1 MIDPA
6 HLLTR
11 REALLACV
19 AAAASIAAAP
29 RSLAGAQSG
38 YALVDAMPALSALL
52 DSAAGADS
60 AALVKRFRTEIIARY
75 PEAYVFFGTVDD
87 ETITSFLADVATR
100 ADAQRRLSAQ
110 FPAAFEAIWTRF
122 VAAMPPTHGDRT
134 TVYLAPAS
142 HDMMG
147 GSVRVSGARDVV
159 LLGSEEMADRI
170 EDRRALTTYLH
181 HELTH
186 LCHNQN
192 NREMRQVTETFLQGR
207 PGPRAKLYQLM
218 WLEGL
223 AVHCS
228 KVLNPNA
235 STSDILLSEDLPAR
249 VEARWARLIEGMQE
263 NFDTEDRPLIINY
276 VFSGDTAQD
285 IPRSAA
291 YYIGM
296 RVADE
301 VAKRH
306 DTRDLIGLQGEALR
320 SEMLRALQGLKR
332 A

>member
-1 MIDPA
+1 MIDAA

-11 REALLACV
+11 REALLACG

-38 YALVDAMPALSALL
+38 YDLVDAMPALSALL

-60 AALVKRFRTEIIARY
+60 AALVTRFRTEIIARY
-75 PEAYVFFGTVDD
+75 PEAYGFFGTVGDN
-87 ETITSFLADVATR
+87 TIATFLADVATR

-122 VAAMPPTHGDRT
+122 VAAMPHTRSDRT
-134 TVYLAPAS
+134 TIYLAPAS

-186 LCHNQN
+186 VCHNQN
-192 NREMRQVTETFLQGR
+192 NREMRQVTETFFQDR

-228 KVLNPNA
+228 KVLNPDA

-249 VEARWARLIEGMQE
+249 VEARWARLIEGVQG
-263 NFDTEDRPLIINY
+263 NFDTVDRRVIINY
-276 VFSGDTAQD
+276 VFAGDTAQD
-285 IPRSAA
+285 IPASAA

-301 VAKRH
+301 VAKRR
-306 DTRDLIGLQGEALR
+306 DTRGLIRLQGEALR
-320 SEMLRALQGLKR
+320 SEMLQALQRLES

>member
-1 MIDPA
+1 MIDAA

-11 REALLACV
+11 REALLACGAV
-19 AAAASIAAAP
+19 AASIAAAP
-29 RSLAGAQSG
+29 HSLAGAQSG
-38 YALVDAMPALSALL
+38 YALVDAVPALSALL
-52 DSAAGADS
+52 DSAAGADGG
-60 AALVKRFRTEIIARY
+60 ALVARFRTEIIARY
-75 PEAYVFFGTVDD
+75 PEAYVFFGTIGDKA
-87 ETITSFLADVATR
+87 IASFLADVATR

-110 FPAAFEAIWTRF
+110 FPAAFEAIWTSF
-122 VAAMPPTHGDRT
+122 VAAMPPTRGDRT

-170 EDRRALTTYLH
+170 ENRRALTTYLH

-192 NREMRQVTETFLQGR
+192 NREMRQVTETFFQGR
-207 PGPRAKLYQLM
+207 PGPHAKLYQVM

-228 KVLNPNA
+228 KVLNPDA
-235 STSDILLSEDLPAR
+235 TTSDILLSEDLPAR
-249 VEARWARLIEGMQE
+249 VEARWARLIEGVQG
-263 NFDTEDRPLIINY
+263 NFDTVDRRVIINY
-276 VFSGDTAQD
+276 VFAGDTAQD
-285 IPRSAA
+285 IPASTA
-291 YYIGM
+291 YYIGA

-301 VAKRH
+301 VAKRR
-306 DTRDLIGLQGEALR
+306 DTRGLIRLQGEALR
-320 SEMLRALQGLKR
+320 SEMLQALQRLAR

>member
-1 MIDPA
+1 MKDAA

-11 REALLACV
+11 REALLSFG

-29 RSLAGAQSG
+29 RILAGTQSG

-60 AALVKRFRTEIIARY
+60 VTLVKRFRTEIIARY
-75 PEAYVFFGTVDD
+75 PQAYVFFGTVSDN
-87 ETITSFLADVATR
+87 TIATFLADVATR

-122 VAAMPPTHGDRT
+122 VAAMPHTRGDRT
-134 TVYLAPAS
+134 TIYLAPAS

-192 NREMRQVTETFLQGR
+192 NREMRQATETFLQGR
-207 PGPRAKLYQLM
+207 PGPHAKLYQIM

-228 KVLNPNA
+228 KVLNPDA
-235 STSDILLSEDLPAR
+235 STSDTLLSEDLPAR
-249 VEARWARLIEGMQE
+249 VEARWARLIEGVQG
-263 NFDTEDRPLIINY
+263 NFDTVDRRVILNY
-276 VFSGDTAQD
+276 VFAGDTAQD
-285 IPRSAA
+285 IPASAA

-306 DTRDLIGLQGEALR
+306 DTRGLIRLQGEALR
-320 SEMLRALQGLKR
+320 SEMLEALQGLAR
-332 A
+332 T

>member
-1 MIDPA
+1 MKDAA

-11 REALLACV
+11 REALLACG

-38 YALVDAMPALSALL
+38 YDLVDAMPALSALL
-52 DSAAGADS
+52 HSAAGADS
-60 AALVKRFRTEIIARY
+60 AALVTRFRTEIIARY
-75 PEAYVFFGTVDD
+75 PEAYGFFGTAGDN
-87 ETITSFLADVATR
+87 TIATFLADVATR

-122 VAAMPPTHGDRT
+122 IAAMPHTRSDRT
-134 TVYLAPAS
+134 TIYLAPAS

-186 LCHNQN
+186 VCHNQN
-192 NREMRQVTETFLQGR
+192 NREMRQVTETFFQDR
-207 PGPRAKLYQLM
+207 AGPRAKLYQLM

-228 KVLNPNA
+228 KVLNPDA

-249 VEARWARLIEGMQE
+249 VEARWARLIEGVQG
-263 NFDTEDRPLIINY
+263 NFDTVDRRVIINY
-276 VFSGDTAQD
+276 VFAGDTAQD
-285 IPRSAA
+285 IPASAA

-306 DTRDLIGLQGEALR
+306 DTRGLIRLQGEALR
-320 SEMLRALQGLKR
+320 SEMLQALQRLES

>member
-1 MIDPA
+1 MN
-6 HLLTR
+6 LLTR
-11 REALLACV
+11 REALLACG

-29 RSLAGAQSG
+29 SLARAQTG
-38 YALVDAMPALSALL
+38 YALIDAIPALSALL
-52 DSAAGADS
+52 DTAAAADS
-60 AALVKRFRTEIIARY
+60 AALVARFRTEIIARY
-75 PEAYVFFGTVDD
+75 PEAYGFFGTVSDD
-87 ETITSFLADVATR
+87 TIASYLADVPTR
-100 ADAQRRLSAQ
+100 ANAQRRLSAE
-110 FPAAFEAIWTRF
+110 FPAAFEDIWTRF
-122 VAAMPPTHGDRT
+122 VAAMPRTRGDRT
-134 TVYLAPAS
+134 TIYLAPAS

-170 EDRRALTTYLH
+170 ADRRALTTYLH

-192 NREMRQVTETFLQGR
+192 NREMRQVTETFFQGR
-207 PGPRAKLYQLM
+207 PGPHAKLYQIM

-228 KVLNPNA
+228 KVLNPDA

-249 VEARWARLIEGMQE
+249 VEARWARLIEGVQG
-263 NFDTEDRPLIINY
+263 NFDTIDRRIIINY
-276 VFSGDTAQD
+276 VFAGDTAQD
-285 IPRSAA
+285 IPTSAA

-306 DTRDLIGLQGEALR
+306 DTRGLIRLQGEALR
-320 SEMLRALQGLKR
+320 SEMLQALQGLER